1 MCVKIDMKIDRFPE
15 NPIIYPELDESIGTN
30 INGPSLIR
38 APDWLP
44 DPMGKYY
51 LYFAHHLGPDI
62 RLAYAD
68 KLAGPWTIYA
78 PGVLNVDNA
87 HFIDH
92 IASPDVHI
100 DNEKREIRMFYHG
113 MLHQVGYVQGT
124 RVALSSNGIN
134 FKAQTPMCGP
144 AYFRVFEY
152 RNKCFAWTMGGHF
165 WRALK
170 SDGVSRFI
178 PGSPAGFPPNPR
190 HGGVRLKGDILQ
202 VYFSRALDTPERIY
216 MCEVDLTPHWT
227 QWKASEP
234 MKILRSEMDYEGANL
249 TIEPSEYGEIHERAH
264 QLRDPA
270 IFEEN
275 GETYLL
281 YSVAGES
288 GIAIAR
294 IFD

>member
-1 MCVKIDMKIDRFPE
+1 MKIDRFPE
-15 NPIIYPELDESIGTN
+15 NPIIYPELDESIGAN
-30 INGPSLIR
+30 INGPSLIKV
-38 APDWLP
+38 PDWLP
-44 DPMGKYY
+44 DPLGKYY
-51 LYFAHHLGPDI
+51 LYFSHHIGPDI

-68 KLAGPWTIYA
+68 ELSGPWKIYA

-87 HFIDH
+87 HFIEH

-100 DNEKREIRMFYHG
+100 DDEKQEIKMFYHG
-113 MLHQVGYVQGT
+113 LLHPVGHAQGT
-124 RVALSSNGIN
+124 RVALSSDGIN
-134 FKAQTPMCGP
+134 FKAQSPLCGP

-152 RNKCFAWTMGGHF
+152 RSKCFAWTMGGHF
-165 WRALK
+165 LRAIK
-170 SDGVSRFI
+170 PDGISRFI
-178 PGSPAGFPPNPR
+178 PGPQAGFPPHTR
-190 HGGVRLKGDILQ
+190 HGAVKLVGDVLQ
-202 VYFSRALDTPERIY
+202 VYFSCALDTPEQIY

-227 QWKASEP
+227 QWKASAPIE
-234 MKILRSEMDYEGANL
+234 ILKSEMDYEGGDLAV
-249 TIEPSEYGEIHERAH
+249 EKSKYGAIHRRAH

-270 IFEEN
+270 IFEDN